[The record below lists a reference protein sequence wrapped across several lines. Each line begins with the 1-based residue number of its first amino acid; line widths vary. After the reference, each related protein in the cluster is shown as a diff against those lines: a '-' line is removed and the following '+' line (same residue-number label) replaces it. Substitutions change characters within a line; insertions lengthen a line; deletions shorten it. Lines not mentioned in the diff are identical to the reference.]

1 MPYVKLGR
9 SKIYYHVIG
18 KGKPLVLIS
27 GLGTDHKTWIF
38 QIPEFQKF
46 FKVIVFDNRGIG
58 KSTGSI
64 GPYSTDLMAEDA
76 KKLIDHLGIDK
87 THVLGSSMGGMI
99 SQKLAIKYPGI
110 VDKLVLCSTSAR
122 PSNTIT
128 NIIKV
133 ALSDVTDL
141 STDEILDKKPRGF
154 LIRKFFDFFL
164 RQVFS
169 KDFIRGNKDI
179 IENILS
185 DYAKNPRYFET
196 FIKQSRA
203 VHKHNTLTDLPKIKS
218 ESLVLTGNSDQ
229 ILSHTHSDILA
240 EKIPN
245 SKLIKIPNGNHGMH
259 YELSTTFNK
268 IVLDFLKN

>member
-1 MPYVKLGR
+1 MPYVKSGH
-9 SKIYYHVIG
+9 SKISYHVIG
-18 KGKPLVLIS
+18 KGKPLVLVS

-38 QIPEFQKF
+38 QIPEFQKY

-58 KSTGSI
+58 KSTGSF
-64 GPYSTDLMAEDA
+64 GLYSTDLMAEDT
-76 KKLIDHLGIDK
+76 KKVIDHLGIDK

-99 SQKLAIKYPGI
+99 SQKLAIKYPEM

-128 NIIKV
+128 NIIKI
-133 ALSDVTDL
+133 ALNDVTDL
-141 STDEILDKKPRGF
+141 SADEILDSRPRGI
-154 LIRKFFDFFL
+154 LVRKFFDFFL

-169 KDFIRGNKDI
+169 KEFIRENKEI
-179 IENILS
+179 IEEILS
-185 DYAKNPRYFET
+185 DYAKKPKYFET

-203 VHKHNTLTDLPKIKS
+203 VHKHNTLRNLSKIKS
-218 ESLVLTGNSDQ
+218 ETLVLTGDSDQ

-245 SKLIKIPNGNHGMH
+245 SKLIKIPKGNHGMH
-259 YELSTTFNK
+259 YELSEKFNK